1 MFFISLVNLYIY
13 LLFVL
18 CQIHGKIKPNQV
30 FEADFLLFFFFT
42 PLLLHPAPPPSGR
55 CWWSHLS
62 QRCDCTALSDWHGG
76 NRNHLANIQ
85 AQINLTVSHNA
96 LLWKGDSG
104 SHQWRTMSRWRMDLL
119 LQSHKTRDTMKCL
132 CESISSTQF
141 TRALILFFLF
151 HLFIIY
157 YNKLQLCL
165 QQTTLIKNNSINDCK

>member
-1 MFFISLVNLYIY
+1 MLLGFSLFVL
-13 LLFVL
+13 LLFVKYMVKL
-18 CQIHGKIKPNQV
+18 NQIRFWRQT
-30 FEADFLLFFFFT
+30 FYFFFFFFT

-141 TRALILFFLF
+141 TRALILFF
-151 HLFIIY
+151 FISIV
-157 YNKLQLCL
+157 YNLL
-165 QQTTLIKNNSINDCK
+165 